1 MLYLLPLSHGCQPS
15 ELPCL
20 EWHGSWA
27 AQDTMCHQIDLNLA
41 LWLPEPR
48 NLSLISVAFLNCL
61 AWCLSPK
68 GLEDLMGPVQG
79 FHYRDQPSPNKL
91 FVSFSLPFFASYYY
105 FSWRFFQ
112 SHSLLLCSS
121 SSTERILFA
130 HLVSVCTQF
139 CLSHLQLF
147 TQTVS
152 QRPQKQNPMPIHF
165 SGTVRVCFHH

>member
-20 EWHGSWA
+20 EWHGSWT

-68 GLEDLMGPVQG
+68 GLEDLMRPMQG
-79 FHYRDQPSPNKL
+79 FHYRDQLSPSKL
-91 FVSFSLPFFASYYY
+91 FVPFSLPFSASYYY
-105 FSWRFFQ
+105 FSWRFFN
-112 SHSLLLCSS
+112 HILSS
-121 SSTERILFA
+121 SFVLAAILREFC
-130 HLVSVCTQF
+130 LLIWFLSVLSSVCSTFNCSHKLFLRGHRNRTQCQF
-139 CLSHLQLF
+139 IFLAL
-147 TQTVS
+147 
-152 QRPQKQNPMPIHF
+152 
-165 SGTVRVCFHH
+165 